1 MRGEEAKQISFFVIY
16 SISYA
21 FMLIKNHKIHP
32 LLLALPSALRARMD
46 VLGHSQCD
54 VSAIT
59 GVPQPQ
65 ISRVLN
71 GARKRLTPAMQELCI
86 YAQLECD
93 CDNSSFSSDPARD
106 VVNLLQNMI
115 GDSAPAAEKMKAVLR
130 SLAPLLADYRRQP
143 AP

>member
-1 MRGEEAKQISFFVIY
+1 MQGEETKQISFFVTY
-16 SISYA
+16 SISYV
-21 FMLIKNHKIHP
+21 FMPIKDHKIHP

-93 CDNSSFSSDPARD
+93 NSSFSSNPARD

-130 SLAPLLADYRRQP
+130 SLAPLLADYRR
-143 AP
+143 